1 MRKLATCF
9 FALAICAPA
18 VYAASAAS
26 RVIPSTNTKTSAGT
40 SATVATER
48 VAPSSAKQSRT
59 AISRNVTTAVTPTT
73 SQSGTAARS
82 TVSRSV
88 VAGGANMTLS
98 DVVSTVG
105 RNARVSSASI
115 NNNPTIRR
123 AGLSLRPS
131 TAEVGG
137 RATIAGS
144 GLQTGSNID
153 ESLRSVQSR
162 AASKEVTR
170 ESIAEA
176 KERLEQLSEL
186 NSTCQQQYNDCMDQ
200 FCNVVDTNQ
209 GRCSCSG
216 NLSKYT
222 KVEEAV
228 KEANSEL
235 NDVAQRIRYVGLS
248 ADEIRAILTATEAEE
263 ALSGQVDTTETRNML
278 AQIEDLIKDPT
289 SATTYSA
296 DSFTGLDM
304 DLDFTADSA
313 DLFSLD
319 FLNTGTSGSFAKL
332 RGTDLY
338 NAAKKRCSTI
348 LSQCKEAGATSQ
360 QVTGNY
366 ELAIDKDCIAYEKGL
381 TKMNDTLKNNV
392 RSAERMLQKARLAVL
407 QNKNQYDAKGCIA
420 ALETCMKD
428 DMVCGDN
435 YYKCVDP
442 TKRYIDENG
451 KVVLGQDITKITA
464 FMEDYN
470 NADIDDGF
478 LQTAIGNTVSLTP
491 AACSTHQAIAAG
503 ENPSNDLGDG
513 ACVVKYLMSK
523 IGTGQKV
530 TDNGLCRAVLDKC
543 QRYTYSDTDTYNATN
558 DVVVNYIQRAM
569 VNVRAAQKR
578 IISEYSSN
586 CMIDVATC
594 YNQQVTQ
601 VNTWSSSASIN
612 SIYNVMRGACR
623 NVALTCGFAIF
634 AGPPAIDNINGADS
648 VPSLSGCS
656 DAEGQTP
663 GSGPYNDGI
672 INCVSEMF
680 YESLLC
686 PDNAQYD
693 DEKPDGIAI
702 GTNGW
707 VNDRCKCL
715 NGYEPYGTLCVAVCG
730 ENAER
735 NSYGTCVCKTGYTG
749 QTCDACA
756 SGYEPD
762 PDNDGACAP
771 KTGGTTTPSP
781 AATLP
786 TDSAACE
793 EMEGASWNDTNSTC
807 ECEDGYTE
815 SNGACV
821 AETSGA

>member
-26 RVIPSTNTKTSAGT
+26 RVIPSTNTKTTAGA
-40 SATVATER
+40 SATVVTER

-137 RATIAGS
+137 RATIVGS

-407 QNKNQYDAKGCIA
+407 QNKNQYDAKGCIS

-470 NADIDDGF
+470 NADIDSGF
-478 LQTAIGNTVSLTP
+478 LQKSIGNTVVMTP
-491 AACSTHQAIAAG
+491 DTCSKHQAIAAG
-503 ENPSNDLGDG
+503 TDDNNPDLGDG

-601 VNTWSSSASIN
+601 INTWSSSASIN

-634 AGPPAIDNINGADS
+634 AGPPAIDNQVNDNA
-648 VPSLSGCS
+648 SLSGCS

-672 INCVSEMF
+672 INCVSKMF

-756 SGYEPD
+756 SGYD
-762 PDNDGACAP
+762 TDKDGKCAP
-771 KTGGTTTPSP
+771 KTGDTPTPAP
-781 AATLP
+781 AAKLP
-786 TDSAACE
+786 TDPTECE
-793 EMEGASWNDTNSTC
+793 EVDNASWNENNSTC
-807 ECEDGYTE
+807 ECDTGYTE
-815 SNGACV
+815 SNGTCV
-821 AETSGA
+821 EDTPGA

>member
-26 RVIPSTNTKTSAGT
+26 RVIPSTNSKTSTDNAP
-40 SATVATER
+40 ATVSDRAAKATTN
-48 VAPSSAKQSRT
+48 PSRT
-59 AISRNVTTAVTPTT
+59 AISRNVSAAVVPTT

-88 VAGGANMTLS
+88 VGGGSNMTLS

-153 ESLRSVQSR
+153 ESLRSVQTR
-162 AASKEVTR
+162 AAAKEVTR
-170 ESIAEA
+170 ESIADA

-186 NSTCQQQYNDCMDQ
+186 NNTCQQQYNDCMDQ
-200 FCNVVDTNQ
+200 FCNVIDTNQ
-209 GRCSCSG
+209 GRCSCSD
-216 NLSKYT
+216 NLANYT

-228 KEANSEL
+228 KEANAEL

-263 ALSGQVDTTETRNML
+263 ALSGQVDNTETRNML

-289 SATTYSA
+289 SATSYSA
-296 DSFTGLDM
+296 NTYAGLDM

-319 FLNTGTSGSFAKL
+319 FLNTGTSSSFAKL

-338 NAAKKRCSTI
+338 NAAKRRCSTI
-348 LSQCKEAGATSQ
+348 LTQCKDAGATSQ

-381 TKMNDTLKNNV
+381 VKMNDTLKNNV

-407 QNKNQYDAKGCIA
+407 QNKNQYDIRGCVS
-420 ALETCMKD
+420 ALEKCMKD
-428 DMVCGDN
+428 DMVCGEN

-451 KVVLGQDITKITA
+451 KVVLGKDITKITA
-464 FMEDYN
+464 FMDDYDNATVNSSTLAKAFYSTLTEDTCQQDQ
-470 NADIDDGF
+470 AFIDED
-478 LQTAIGNTVSLTP
+478 QD
-491 AACSTHQAIAAG
+491 
-503 ENPSNDLGDG
+503 SNGDG
-513 ACVVKYLMSK
+513 ACVVKYLLQK

-543 QRYTYSDTDTYNATN
+543 QRYTYTDTGTYKEYN

-634 AGPPAIDNINGADS
+634 AGPPAIDNINGEDKDTTI
-648 VPSLSGCS
+648 SGCS
-656 DAEGQTP
+656 EAEKYDRTTQTGQ
-663 GSGPYNDGI
+663 YNDGI

-693 DEKPDGIAI
+693 NEKPDGTPI

-715 NGYEPYGTLCVAVCG
+715 PGYEPYGTLCVAVCG
-730 ENAER
+730 ENAAR
-735 NSYGTCVCKTGYTG
+735 NSYGTCTCKTGYTG
-749 QTCDACA
+749 TLCDACA
-756 SGYEPD
+756 SGYTDTDTTDDVVKCEKTESSQGKTLP
-762 PDNDGACAP
+762 NTKEACEAN
-771 KTGGTTTPSP
+771 GGTWTDGTGCSCPDGTTQSG
-781 AATLP
+781 
-786 TDSAACE
+786 DK
-793 EMEGASWNDTNSTC
+793 
-807 ECEDGYTE
+807 
-815 SNGACV
+815 CV
-821 AETSGA
+821 TSSQ

>member
-26 RVIPSTNTKTSAGT
+26 RVIPSTNSKTSTDNAP
-40 SATVATER
+40 ATVSDRAAKATTN
-48 VAPSSAKQSRT
+48 PSRT
-59 AISRNVTTAVTPTT
+59 AISRNVSAAVVPTT

-88 VAGGANMTLS
+88 VGGGSNMTLS

-153 ESLRSVQSR
+153 ESLRSVQTR

-170 ESIAEA
+170 ESIADA

-186 NSTCQQQYNDCMDQ
+186 NNTCQQQYNDCMDQ
-200 FCNVVDTNQ
+200 FCNVIDTNQ
-209 GRCSCSG
+209 GRCSCSD
-216 NLSKYT
+216 NLANYT

-228 KEANSEL
+228 KEANAEL

-263 ALSGQVDTTETRNML
+263 ALSGQVDNTETRNML

-289 SATTYSA
+289 SATSYSA
-296 DSFTGLDM
+296 NTYAGLDM

-319 FLNTGTSGSFAKL
+319 FLNTGTSSSFAKL
-332 RGTDLY
+332 RGSDLY
-338 NAAKKRCSTI
+338 NAAKRRCSTI
-348 LSQCKEAGATSQ
+348 LTQCKDAGATSQ

-381 TKMNDTLKNNV
+381 VKMNDTLKNNV

-407 QNKNQYDAKGCIA
+407 QNKNQYDIRGCVS
-420 ALETCMKD
+420 ALEKCMKD
-428 DMVCGDN
+428 DMVCGEN

-451 KVVLGQDITKITA
+451 KVVLGKDITKITA
-464 FMEDYN
+464 FMDDYDNATVNSSTLAKAFYSTLTEDTCQQDQ
-470 NADIDDGF
+470 AFIGEDDD
-478 LQTAIGNTVSLTP
+478 
-491 AACSTHQAIAAG
+491 
-503 ENPSNDLGDG
+503 SNGDG
-513 ACVVKYLMSK
+513 ACVVKYLLQK

-543 QRYTYSDTDTYNATN
+543 QRYTYTDTGTYKEYN

-634 AGPPAIDNINGADS
+634 AGPPAIDNINGKDDE
-648 VPSLSGCS
+648 PSISGCS
-656 DAEGQTP
+656 EAEKYDRTIQTGQ
-663 GSGPYNDGI
+663 YNDGI

-693 DEKPDGIAI
+693 NGKPEGVAI
-702 GTNGW
+702 GTGGW

-730 ENAER
+730 ENAAR
-735 NSYGTCVCKTGYTG
+735 NSYGTCTCKTGYTG
-749 QTCDACA
+749 QLCDACA
-756 SGYEPD
+756 SGYTDTD
-762 PDNDGACAP
+762 PDEGVVKCEKTDSSQGTSWP
-771 KTGGTTTPSP
+771 KTQT
-781 AATLP
+781 
-786 TDSAACE
+786 
-793 EMEGASWNDTNSTC
+793 
-807 ECEDGYTE
+807 ECEKIANAEWDADSQTCSCKEGYAQ
-815 SNGACV
+815 SGDKCV
-821 AETSGA
+821 

>member
-18 VYAASAAS
+18 VSAASAAS
-26 RVIPSTNTKTSAGT
+26 RVIPSTNTKTTAGT

-186 NSTCQQQYNDCMDQ
+186 NNTCQQQYNDCMDQ

-407 QNKNQYDAKGCIA
+407 QNKNQYDAKGCIS

-451 KVVLGQDITKITA
+451 KVVLGQDITKITQ

-470 NADIDDGF
+470 NASIDSGF
-478 LQTAIGNTVSLTP
+478 LQKSIGNTVSMTP
-491 AACSTHQAIAAG
+491 AACGTHQAIAASTD
-503 ENPSNDLGDG
+503 PSNDLGDG

-601 VNTWSSSASIN
+601 INTWSSSASIN

-634 AGPPAIDNINGADS
+634 AGPPEIDNPESD
-648 VPSLSGCS
+648 VTVSGCKY
-656 DAEGQTP
+656 AEGVDY
-663 GSGPYNDGI
+663 GSSVYNDGI

-686 PDNAQYD
+686 PDNSQYTST
-693 DEKPDGIAI
+693 EGTI
-702 GTNGW
+702 GTADGDY
-707 VNDRCKCL
+707 VNARCKCL
-715 NGYEPYGTLCVAVCG
+715 PGYQPYGTLCVAVCG
-730 ENAER
+730 KNAER

-756 SGYEPD
+756 SGYDPD
-762 PDNDGACAP
+762 PDNDGVCIP
-771 KTGGTTTPSP
+771 KTGNTPSP
-781 AATLP
+781 APSPAAQLP
-786 TDSAACE
+786 TDPTECE
-793 EMEGASWNDTNSTC
+793 AVEYASWTDGKCTC
-807 ECEDGYTE
+807 DAGYKENNGTCVED
-815 SNGACV
+815 
-821 AETSGA
+821 TSGA

>member
-18 VYAASAAS
+18 VNAASAAS
-26 RVIPSTNTKTSAGT
+26 RVIPSTNSQNTTDTGASDART
-40 SATVATER
+40 N
-48 VAPSSAKQSRT
+48 VAPSTTSART
-59 AISRNVTTAVTPTT
+59 TVSRNVSNAVAPTT
-73 SQSGTAARS
+73 SQSGTAAR
-82 TVSRSV
+82 TGVSRSGV
-88 VAGGANMTLS
+88 SGGSSMTLA
-98 DVVSTVG
+98 DTVSTVG
-105 RNARVSSASI
+105 RNARVSAASI

-123 AGLSLRPS
+123 AGLTLRPS

-137 RATIAGS
+137 RATIAGT
-144 GLQTGSNID
+144 GVQTGSNMD
-153 ESLRSVQSR
+153 AAVRGVQSR
-162 AASKEVTR
+162 AASQNVTR

-186 NSTCQQQYNDCMDQ
+186 NTTCQQQYNDCMDQ
-200 FCNVVDTNQ
+200 FCNVIDTNQ
-209 GRCSCSG
+209 GRCSCSS
-216 NLSKYT
+216 NLSKYS

-228 KEANSEL
+228 KEANAEL

-278 AQIEDLIKDPT
+278 TQIEDLIKDPT
-289 SATTYSA
+289 SATSYSA
-296 DSFTGLDM
+296 NTFTGLDM
-304 DLDFTADSA
+304 DLDFTADNA

-348 LSQCKEAGATSQ
+348 LSQCKDAGATSQ

-381 TKMNDTLKNNV
+381 AKMNDTLKNNV

-420 ALETCMKD
+420 ALENCMRD

-442 TKRYIDENG
+442 TKRFIDENG
-451 KVVLGQDITKITA
+451 KVVLGQDITKITQ
-464 FMEDYN
+464 FMQEYN
-470 NADIDDGF
+470 NAEIDSRF
-478 LQTAIGNTVSLTP
+478 LNTAERVSLDVGT
-491 AACSTHQAIAAG
+491 CSGSKAESSGT
-503 ENPSNDLGDG
+503 NDGS
-513 ACVVKYLMSK
+513 CIVKYLLGK

-543 QRYTYSDTDTYNATN
+543 QRYTYTDSGTYNKTN

-569 VNVRAAQKR
+569 VNIRAAQQR
-578 IISEYSSN
+578 VISEYSSN

-601 VNTWSSSASIN
+601 VNTWSSSSSIN
-612 SIYNVMRGACR
+612 SVYNVMRGACR
-623 NVALTCGFAIF
+623 NVALTCGLAVF
-634 AGPPAIDNINGADS
+634 AGPPSIDGGKDGNTK
-648 VPSLSGCS
+648 VSGCS
-656 DAEGQTP
+656 AAEDHEE
-663 GSGPYNDGI
+663 GSSGYNNEI

-686 PDNAQYD
+686 PDNSKFVQDCSSADVVRDEERGLCYGKTGD
-693 DEKPDGIAI
+693 SSDEKSLY
-702 GTNGW
+702 
-707 VNDRCKCL
+707 VNSRCKCL
-715 NGYEPYGTLCVAVCG
+715 TGYEPYGTLCVAQCPANSV
-730 ENAER
+730 R
-735 NSYGTCVCKTGYTG
+735 NTYGTCVCATGYTG
-749 QTCDACA
+749 TMCEACA
-756 SGYEPD
+756 
-762 PDNDGACAP
+762 
-771 KTGGTTTPSP
+771 
-781 AATLP
+781 
-786 TDSAACE
+786 
-793 EMEGASWNDTNSTC
+793 
-807 ECEDGYTE
+807 DGYTE
-815 SNGACV
+815 NNGTCKKND
-821 AETSGA
+821 TGGGGSTT